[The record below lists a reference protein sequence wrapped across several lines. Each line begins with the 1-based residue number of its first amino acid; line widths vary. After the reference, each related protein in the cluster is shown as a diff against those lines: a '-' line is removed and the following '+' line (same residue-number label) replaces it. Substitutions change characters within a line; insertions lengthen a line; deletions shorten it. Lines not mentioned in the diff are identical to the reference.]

1 MFTGGGGVVRR
12 DAWAWLDV
20 MRGRGLHYYMYS
32 KNILR
37 REGKVGIEGR
47 EGKVGIEG
55 RERWALKGGKGGH

>member
-20 MRGRGLHYYMYS
+20 MRGRGLHYYS

-37 REGKVGIEGR
+37 R